1 MDYIPFVKN
10 YSAITGI
17 PVNLI
22 NEKGPIYSS
31 IAEQLD
37 IPTTNPVEIYPA
49 EHNPE
54 FRFISPDIVFG
65 AVKIESTDKYIILE
79 PVFSVPITDELVRK
93 YMHDS
98 ATPLKYKEIIAETLA
113 SIPRLS
119 HAQFCQH
126 LVFLHQCVNNK
137 EISVYELIQQ
147 RAPQSIK
154 QNQQH
159 VKSITDNMENNRVH
173 NTYKFEQELF
183 HLIQNGNVTALQ
195 NFLIN
200 NTLDLEEGKLAQT
213 PLRHTKNLFIV
224 TAIKA
229 AMLGAIPGGVDT
241 EKTYQL
247 LDLYIQECEKLQSI
261 EKIQALQYSM
271 IMDFCQQAGETK
283 MPEGISR
290 EVYTCINY
298 ICTHTNDTIS
308 VGDVAGC
315 IQRSNSYIMKK
326 FREELGFTIGA
337 FITRCKLE
345 EAKSLLTYSEKS
357 LAEISNYLC
366 FSSQPHFQS
375 LFKKQYHITPLEY
388 RKKSQ
393 KV

>member
-1 MDYIPFVKN
+1 
-10 YSAITGI
+10 
-17 PVNLI
+17 
-22 NEKGPIYSS
+22 
-31 IAEQLD
+31 
-37 IPTTNPVEIYPA
+37 
-49 EHNPE
+49 
-54 FRFISPDIVFG
+54 
-65 AVKIESTDKYIILE
+65 
-79 PVFSVPITDELVRK
+79 
-93 YMHDS
+93 
-98 ATPLKYKEIIAETLA
+98 
-113 SIPRLS
+113 
-119 HAQFCQH
+119 
-126 LVFLHQCVNNK
+126 
-137 EISVYELIQQ
+137 
-147 RAPQSIK
+147 
-154 QNQQH
+154 
-159 VKSITDNMENNRVH
+159 
-173 NTYKFEQELF
+173 
-183 HLIQNGNVTALQ
+183 
-195 NFLIN
+195 
-200 NTLDLEEGKLAQT
+200 
-213 PLRHTKNLFIV
+213 
-224 TAIKA
+224 
-229 AMLGAIPGGVDT
+229 
-241 EKTYQL
+241 
-247 LDLYIQECEKLQSI
+247 
-261 EKIQALQYSM
+261 M